1 MCYRGT
7 SFALA
12 YSPGILKMRGLWR
25 RTRDLIGSAPGAGGQ
40 AAIAPGDPT
49 VKYRLKA
56 IPPSEMETTIRLI
69 RSHPEYFNGRIA
81 ETYAALGLKVIDD
94 SFGREVSDHAA
105 EALKSAVPFSV
116 VRFGDREWIVL
127 SFGAYDTSYLDRY
140 VITDAIENYIESFR
154 MDEASMILMRETLLS
169 AVLQADIVGVC
180 GIGKTWNGVRDTD
193 KFIVRLQQNLRG
205 FLGVWRGFD
214 HCLRLARSGTF
225 EHKVIASTHLYFG
238 VIKHLHVV
246 LPHARR
252 ILLVTSRPAVLPL
265 LQKRFPKIEFQ
276 LIHVG
281 RSRKPQPDAP
291 VFLAEV
297 AASLPPDMRGWC
309 ALSGGGLWGKLYCT
323 WIKQR
328 GGVAIDIG
336 SGFDLLSG
344 AITRPVHRRLGL
356 DEANPYVLG
365 APISS

>member
-1 MCYRGT
+1 
-7 SFALA
+7 
-12 YSPGILKMRGLWR
+12 MRGLWR

-193 KFIVRLQQNLRG
+193 KFIVRTPTEPAG
-205 FLGVWRGFD
+205 IFG
-214 HCLRLARSGTF
+214 RLA
-225 EHKVIASTHLYFG
+225 
-238 VIKHLHVV
+238 
-246 LPHARR
+246 
-252 ILLVTSRPAVLPL
+252 
-265 LQKRFPKIEFQ
+265 
-276 LIHVG
+276 
-281 RSRKPQPDAP
+281 
-291 VFLAEV
+291 
-297 AASLPPDMRGWC
+297 
-309 ALSGGGLWGKLYCT
+309 GL
-323 WIKQR
+323 
-328 GGVAIDIG
+328 
-336 SGFDLLSG
+336 
-344 AITRPVHRRLGL
+344 
-356 DEANPYVLG
+356 
-365 APISS
+365 